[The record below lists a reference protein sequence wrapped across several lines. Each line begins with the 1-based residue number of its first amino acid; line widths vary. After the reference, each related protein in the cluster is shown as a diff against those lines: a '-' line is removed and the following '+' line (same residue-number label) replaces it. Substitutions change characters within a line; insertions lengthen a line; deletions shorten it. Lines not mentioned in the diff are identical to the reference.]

1 MTFQVSDHTLQQLEF
16 TDLLATVHSFA
27 QSNAARLLLETP
39 DFPSSHADLTLRM
52 NRVFQAHTYI
62 KSVHPIRHADWC
74 DLSGIE
80 PTWVIRDKVIAAED
94 LRLIQQLLLVHEDL
108 VGKLR
113 GVRDEFPDLAGLV
126 AWPDPLKDL
135 LKRFERVFEP
145 DGSISDRASGLLGS
159 IRSEIKVIEN
169 RIASRAGALLK
180 EFSENHYLSGQQL
193 TIRNGRLVLP
203 VLAEHKRR
211 IRGFI
216 HDISGSGQTVFLEPQ
231 ELVELNNDILEK
243 RSEEKKEIHRILSEL
258 SNHVRHFREE
268 IAAIDASLI
277 QLDVTQ
283 AWASALE
290 PLSLVIPHLAD
301 EAIWDLRQAV
311 HPVLFLNKRDKKEKV
326 VPLNL
331 TLGQEG
337 DQFIIISGPNAGGK
351 TVAMKCL
358 GLLQL
363 LVHAG
368 IPVPAAERTVFP
380 LCESVVC
387 VLGDAQSIQDD
398 LSSFSGHI
406 SAIRQVLA
414 TPVGTRQ
421 LVLIDEITSGTDP
434 IEGQALAIEL
444 VEEMLSDGFYGIIT
458 SHYPDLKLLPQTDH
472 RVVNGSM
479 LFNLSALRPTFEFKK
494 GIPGSSYALELAGR
508 MGLSE
513 RLVNRARTRLSI
525 QTGDT
530 STLARHLE
538 SELEKITDERR
549 QIREQEIRLWQ
560 TEAELD
566 RKKRETE
573 QEAKEIRKRLTA
585 DFRHLSDELRRT
597 IWQQLDQIKQEK
609 PADLGKTRR
618 ELEQVIESA
627 AESPVLLQ
635 PEVPVTA
642 FSVGQAVTIRG
653 GSQSGEILSIDSGI
667 ATVLAGTFRLKVPLK
682 ELVPAGKKASRPVSS
697 QVQVPVPAGD
707 VQFEIN
713 LIGLKVH
720 EALDRLDYAIADSIA
735 KQLPSLRIIHG
746 KGTGA
751 LRKAVH
757 DYLKNAPSVSHFEL
771 AQWYEGSTGATV
783 VTFR

>member
-1 MTFQVSDHTLQQLEF
+1 MTFQVSEHTIQQLEF
-16 TDLLATVHSFA
+16 TDLLATVHSCS
-27 QSNAARLLLETP
+27 QSPAARRLLETP
-39 DFPSSHADLTLRM
+39 DFPSSQADLLLSM
-52 NRVFQAHTYI
+52 NRIFQAHAFI
-62 KSVHPIRHADWC
+62 RSVHPIRHADWC
-74 DLSGIE
+74 DLIGIE

-108 VGKLR
+108 AGKLR
-113 GVRDEFPDLAGLV
+113 SVSTEYPDLAGLV

-159 IRSEIKVIEN
+159 VRSEIRVIEN
-169 RIASRAGALLK
+169 RIASRAGALLR

-231 ELVELNNDILEK
+231 ELVELNNDILEL

-258 SNHVRHFREE
+258 SHHVRNFREE
-268 IAAIDASLI
+268 ITAIDAGLI

-290 PLSLVIPHLAD
+290 PLNLVIPQIAD
-301 EAIWDLRQAV
+301 EPRWVLQQAI
-311 HPVLFLNKRDKKEKV
+311 HPVLFLNKRGKREGV

-331 TLGQEG
+331 TLGESG
-337 DQFIIISGPNAGGK
+337 DQFIVISGPNAGGK

-368 IPVPAAERTVFP
+368 IPVPAAEGTVFP

-398 LSSFSGHI
+398 LSSFSGHVG
-406 SAIRQVLA
+406 AIRKVLDVPA
-414 TPVGTRQ
+414 GTRQ

-479 LFNLSALRPTFEFKK
+479 LFNLSALQPTFEFRK
-494 GIPGSSYALELAGR
+494 GIPGSSYALELASR
-508 MGLSE
+508 MGLSD
-513 RLVNRARTRLSI
+513 RLVSRARNRLSL
-525 QTGDT
+525 QSGDT
-530 STLARHLE
+530 SQLARQLE
-538 SELEKITDERR
+538 SELEKLAEDRRHLMEQESRIR
-549 QIREQEIRLWQ
+549 QIESDLE
-560 TEAELD
+560 

-573 QEAKEIRKRLTA
+573 QEAKEIRKRLTSE
-585 DFRHLSDELRRT
+585 FRQLSDELRRT
-597 IWQQLDQIKQEK
+597 IWQQLDTLKQQK
-609 PADLGKTRR
+609 PSDLGKSRR
-618 ELEQVIESA
+618 ELEQIIESA
-627 AESPVLLQ
+627 AESDVLSQ
-635 PEVPVTA
+635 PEVPASA
-642 FSVGQAVTIRG
+642 FVVGQAVTIRG
-653 GSQSGEILSIDSGI
+653 GSQSGEILSINSGI

-682 ELVPAGKKASRPVSS
+682 ELVPVGKKASRPVSS
-697 QVQVPVPAGD
+697 QVQVPPLAGD

-757 DYLKNAPSVSHFEL
+757 DYLKNAPSVAHFEL